1 MKDGDIC
8 IHKVAQ
14 PDGTFKIRPVLL
26 LKQMPPFGDWIVCA
40 VSTQLRQE
48 VKGFDFIIDDTNP
61 GFMLSG
67 LKGSSLIRLGFIN
80 TVDKKTIPG
89 VIGEVSAT
97 IVKMLQQRLADKLIK

>member
-14 PDGTFKIRPVLL
+14 PDGSFKIRPVLL

-40 VSTQLRQE
+40 ISTQLRQE
-48 VKGFDFIIDDTNP
+48 VKGFDFIIDEINP
-61 GFMLSG
+61 DFLLSG
-67 LKGSSLIRLGFIN
+67 LKSSSLVRLGFIN

-89 VIGEVSAT
+89 VIGDIPAI
-97 IVKMLQQRLADKLIK
+97 IVKMLQQRLADQLIK

>member
-40 VSTQLRQE
+40 ISTQLRQE
-48 VKGFDFIIDDTNP
+48 VKDFDFIIDESNP
-61 GFMLSG
+61 DFMLSG
-67 LKGSSLIRLGFIN
+67 LKSSSLIRLGFIN
-80 TVDKKTIPG
+80 TVDKKAIPG
-89 VIGEVSAT
+89 VIGNIST
-97 IVKMLQQRLADKLIK
+97 IIVKMLQQRLADKLIK